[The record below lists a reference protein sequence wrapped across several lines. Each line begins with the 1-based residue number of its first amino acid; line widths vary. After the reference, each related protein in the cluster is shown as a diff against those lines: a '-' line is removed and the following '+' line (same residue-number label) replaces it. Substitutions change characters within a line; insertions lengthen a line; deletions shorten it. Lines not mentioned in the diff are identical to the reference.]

1 MSVHSPSPKGKPLFS
16 AEGPLTLK
24 NLNKMMVNTCLGSG
38 KKRIPDNGQQCG
50 CFFYKPDISCNMK
63 LCSPQQKGKYFKK
76 RLRAN
81 MREII
86 WWLQINNF
94 FAEFSP
100 LLRAIYTRTSFLY
113 FTKLCSLKIMLKEQ
127 L

>member
-1 MSVHSPSPKGKPLFS
+1 
-16 AEGPLTLK
+16 
-24 NLNKMMVNTCLGSG
+24 MVNACLGSA

-50 CFFYKPDISCNMK
+50 CFFYKLDISCNMK

-76 RLRAN
+76 KKKIKSKYEGNHLVAPN
-81 MREII
+81 TV
-86 WWLQINNF
+86 NF

>member
-1 MSVHSPSPKGKPLFS
+1 
-16 AEGPLTLK
+16 
-24 NLNKMMVNTCLGSG
+24 
-38 KKRIPDNGQQCG
+38 
-50 CFFYKPDISCNMK
+50 
-63 LCSPQQKGKYFKK
+63 
-76 RLRAN
+76 

-100 LLRAIYTRTSFLY
+100 LLQAIYTGTSFLY
-113 FTKLCSLKIMLKEQ
+113 FTKLCSLKIMLNEQ